1 MEFKMSMKPRKPLF
15 LFFAIGLLGLSGC
28 MVGPNYQRPVV
39 EVPDVWQDTAT
50 AKVTDGEA
58 PLQTWW
64 DVFQDPKLTELLQR
78 AQASNLDLAQA
89 AWRIQES
96 RAIRGVA
103 KGELLPNVQG
113 TGDLSR
119 QDPSENVVPLPDL
132 ADPQNFFSVG
142 VDASWEVDVF
152 GRIRRTIEA
161 ATAELGA
168 SVEDYRDVL
177 VTLLSDVALSYI
189 ELTALQARIN
199 YAVANVRAQRDT
211 LQITRDRFTAGLVSQ
226 LDITQAESNLA
237 NTEAQIPPLRAGLT
251 ASLNRLAVLLRE
263 TPGSLNQELGTA
275 IDIPAA
281 QMARIGIR
289 TADLYPRFSLFGFL
303 ALESTE
309 GGELFDS
316 SSVTWGFG
324 LPIRW
329 NIWAGGSIRASI
341 KVEEARTEQ
350 ALLFYEQAVLRAL
363 EEVENTMVAYY
374 QERFRRDKLV
384 EAVVAS
390 ERSVELVRTQYMA
403 GLTNFQNVL
412 DTQRSLFN
420 QQDQLAESEG
430 VLVQNLVALYKALGG
445 GWNPELPPTPEPRL
459 HEASNK
465 EEPSP

>member
-1 MEFKMSMKPRKPLF
+1 MELKMFMNPPKPGF
-15 LFFAIGLLGLSGC
+15 LLFAIGSLALSGC

-39 EVPDVWQDTAT
+39 EVPDVWQEKSTAHV
-50 AKVTDGEA
+50 AEGEA

-64 DVFQDPKLTELLQR
+64 GVFDDPKLTELIQR
-78 AQASNLDLAQA
+78 AQVSN
-89 AWRIQES
+89 E
-96 RAIRGVA
+96 
-103 KGELLPNVQG
+103 
-113 TGDLSR
+113 
-119 QDPSENVVPLPDL
+119 PSENVAPIPEL
-132 ADPQNFFSVG
+132 ADPMNFFSVG
-142 VDASWEVDVF
+142 LDASWELDVF
-152 GRIRRTIEA
+152 GRIRSTIEA
-161 ATAELGA
+161 ASAELGA

-177 VTLLSDVALSYI
+177 VTLLSDVALNYI
-189 ELTALQARIN
+189 ELRALQARIN

-211 LQITRDRFTAGLVSQ
+211 LQITRDRFEAGLVSQ

-251 ASLNRLAVLLRE
+251 GALNRLAVLLGE
-263 TPGSLNQELGTA
+263 TPGSLNAELSDTS
-275 IDIPAA
+275 DIPVPPETITVGLPAELLRQRPDVRRAERSLAA
-281 QMARIGIR
+281 QTARIGIR

-309 GGELFDS
+309 GGDLFDS

-329 NIWAGGSIRASI
+329 NIWAGGRIRASI

-350 ALLFYEQAVLRAL
+350 ALLAYEQSVLRAL
-363 EEVENTMVAYY
+363 EEVENAMVAYY
-374 QERFRRDKLV
+374 QERLRRDKLV

-420 QQDQLAESEG
+420 QQDQLAASEG
-430 VLVQNLVALYKALGG
+430 VLVQSLVALYKALGG
-445 GWNPELPPTPEPRL
+445 GWNPELPATPEPRL
-459 HEASNK
+459 YEVSDKEA
-465 EEPSP
+465 PSR

>member
-1 MEFKMSMKPRKPLF
+1 
-15 LFFAIGLLGLSGC
+15 
-28 MVGPNYQRPVV
+28 
-39 EVPDVWQDTAT
+39 
-50 AKVTDGEA
+50 
-58 PLQTWW
+58 
-64 DVFQDPKLTELLQR
+64 
-78 AQASNLDLAQA
+78 
-89 AWRIQES
+89 
-96 RAIRGVA
+96 
-103 KGELLPNVQG
+103 
-113 TGDLSR
+113 
-119 QDPSENVVPLPDL
+119 
-132 ADPQNFFSVG
+132 
-142 VDASWEVDVF
+142 
-152 GRIRRTIEA
+152 
-161 ATAELGA
+161 
-168 SVEDYRDVL
+168 
-177 VTLLSDVALSYI
+177 
-189 ELTALQARIN
+189 
-199 YAVANVRAQRDT
+199 
-211 LQITRDRFTAGLVSQ
+211 
-226 LDITQAESNLA
+226 
-237 NTEAQIPPLRAGLT
+237 
-251 ASLNRLAVLLRE
+251 LNRLAVLLGE

-275 IDIPAA
+275 IDIPVPPEQITVGLPAELLRQRPDVRRAERSLAA